1 MSVFDGLRF
10 RKVFSPIHNLD
21 PRIKFIYVIAIFVVA
36 ILFNQIIPLLIL
48 FVMQIPFVLLA
59 RVQKQWLR
67 SLRGAAF
74 LATFIFVVNV
84 GTTYFTSGYLL
95 TAINVENAAAMTLRF
110 VVLVESFS
118 VFFLTTSPDHLGLAL
133 EESRV
138 PYEFAFAFTTA
149 VRFVP
154 VLAEEAQTIMDAQKA
169 RGLELEKGGLLKR
182 IRNYVPV
189 LIPLIVSAIRRS
201 LELAEAMESRAWGA
215 TKKRTNLYLLKLHK
229 GDYSLL
235 SITVG
240 ILLCCCLRSLFCD
253 DPNNN
258 PIIIINNSQSNCR
271 SKHWLHRHFFDR

>member
-1 MSVFDGLRF
+1 MSVFDGLKF
-10 RKVFSPIHNLD
+10 RKVHSPIHNLD
-21 PRIKFIYVIAIFVVA
+21 PRMKFLYVCTVFVAA
-36 ILFNQIIPLLIL
+36 ILFGEILPLIGL
-48 FVMQIPFVLLA
+48 FLLSIPFVLLA
-59 RVQKQWLR
+59 GVQKEWLR

-74 LATFIFVVNV
+74 LAGFIFAVNV
-84 GTTYFTSGYLL
+84 LSNFFTSGYVL
-95 TAINVENAAAMTLRF
+95 TATALETSAAMTLRF

-133 EESRV
+133 EQTRV

-169 RGLELEKGGLLKR
+169 RGLELEKGGFLKR

-215 TKKRTNLYLLKLHK
+215 TKKRTNLYALKLHR
-229 GDYSLL
+229 GDFGLL
-235 SITVG
+235 AIAVGVLAVSIFVRVYVPVPT
-240 ILLCCCLRSLFCD
+240 ITQLL
-253 DPNNN
+253 
-258 PIIIINNSQSNCR
+258 
-271 SKHWLHRHFFDR
+271 

>member
-1 MSVFDGLRF
+1 MSVFDGLKF
-10 RKVFSPIHNLD
+10 RKVYSPIHNLD
-21 PRIKFIYVIAIFVVA
+21 PRIKFIYVIAIFIAA
-36 ILFNQIIPLLIL
+36 IMFYQIIPLMFL
-48 FVMQIPFVLLA
+48 FLLQIPFVLLA

-74 LATFIFVVNV
+74 LATFIFVINV
-84 GTTYFTSGYLL
+84 LTTYLTNNFTI
-95 TAINVENAAAMTLRF
+95 TALNIENAAAMTLRF

-133 EESRV
+133 EQTRV

-182 IRNYVPV
+182 IRNYIPV

-215 TKKRTNLYLLKLHK
+215 TKKRTNLYSLKLRR
-229 GDYSLL
+229 GDFVL
-235 SITVG
+235 IAVTVAVLAVA
-240 ILLCCCLRSLFCD
+240 ILVWLFV
-253 DPNNN
+253 
-258 PIIIINNSQSNCR
+258 PIPFVSS
-271 SKHWLHRHFFDR
+271 FF

>member
-1 MSVFDGLRF
+1 M
-10 RKVFSPIHNLD
+10 
-21 PRIKFIYVIAIFVVA
+21 KFVYVCVVFVVA
-36 ILFNQIIPLLIL
+36 ILFGELLPLIIL
-48 FVMQIPFVLLA
+48 FLMPIPFVLLA
-59 RVQKQWLR
+59 GVSKEWLR

-74 LATFIFVVNV
+74 LAAFIFLVNIATKFFSQ
-84 GTTYFTSGYLL
+84 GLML
-95 TAINVENAAAMTLRF
+95 TAVDVEFAVAMTLRF

-133 EESRV
+133 EQTRV

-169 RGLELEKGGLLKR
+169 RGLELEKGGFLKR

-215 TKKRTNLYLLKLHK
+215 TKKRTNLYVLKFRRGDFALLA
-229 GDYSLL
+229 
-235 SITVG
+235 ITVVVLAVA
-240 ILLCCCLRSLFCD
+240 IFVRLYVPVPTF
-253 DPNNN
+253 
-258 PIIIINNSQSNCR
+258 SQF
-271 SKHWLHRHFFDR
+271 L

>member
-1 MSVFDGLRF
+1 MSVFDGLKF
-10 RKVFSPIHNLD
+10 RRVSSPIHNLD
-21 PRIKFIYVIAIFVVA
+21 PRMKFVYVCAVFVAA
-36 ILFNQIIPLLIL
+36 ILFGEILPLIAL
-48 FVMQIPFVLLA
+48 FLMPIPFVLLA
-59 RVQKQWLR
+59 GVQKEWLR

-74 LATFIFVVNV
+74 LAAFIFVVNLASNF
-84 GTTYFTSGYLL
+84 FTSGYVL
-95 TAINVENAAAMTLRF
+95 TAAAVENSAAMTLRF

-133 EESRV
+133 EQTRV

-169 RGLELEKGGLLKR
+169 RGLELEKGGFLKR

-215 TKKRTNLYLLKLHK
+215 TKKRTNLYA
-229 GDYSLL
+229 
-235 SITVG
+235 
-240 ILLCCCLRSLFCD
+240 LR
-253 DPNNN
+253 
-258 PIIIINNSQSNCR
+258 
-271 SKHWLHRHFFDR
+271 LHRGDFALLAITIGVLVVAVYVRLYVPVPAISQFL

>member
-1 MSVFDGLRF
+1 MSVFDGLKF

-21 PRIKFIYVIAIFVVA
+21 PRIKFVYVIAIFIVA
-36 ILFNQIIPLLIL
+36 IIFYQIIPLLIL
-48 FVMQIPFVLLA
+48 FLMQLPFVFLA
-59 RVQKQWLR
+59 RVQRQWLR

-74 LATFIFVVNV
+74 LALFIFVINV
-84 GTTYFTSGYLL
+84 VTTYFTLGYVL
-95 TAINVENAAAMTLRF
+95 TAANIESAASMTLRF

-133 EESRV
+133 EQSRV

-169 RGLELEKGGLLKR
+169 RGLELEKGNILKR

-215 TKKRTNLYLLKLHK
+215 SKKRTNLYALKLHK
-229 GDYSLL
+229 GDFALL
-235 SITVG
+235 AITTI
-240 ILLCCCLRSLFCD
+240 ILATTVYIYLFVPIPTITSLF
-253 DPNNN
+253 
-258 PIIIINNSQSNCR
+258 
-271 SKHWLHRHFFDR
+271 LA

>member
-1 MSVFDGLRF
+1 MSVFDGLKF
-10 RKVFSPIHNLD
+10 RKVYSPIHNLD
-21 PRIKFIYVIAIFVVA
+21 PRMKFIYVCAVFVAA
-36 ILFNQIIPLLIL
+36 ILFSKLIPLIAL
-48 FVMQIPFVLLA
+48 FLLPIPFVLLA
-59 RVQKQWLR
+59 GVQKEWLR

-74 LATFIFVVNV
+74 LATFIFLINIA
-84 GTTYFTSGYLL
+84 TTFFTSGYVL
-95 TAINVENAAAMTLRF
+95 TAANVENAAAMTLRF

-133 EESRV
+133 EQTHV

-169 RGLELEKGGLLKR
+169 RGLELEKGGFLKR

-215 TKKRTNLYLLKLHK
+215 TKKRTNLYALKLQR
-229 GDYSLL
+229 GDFALLAITIGVLVVSLYVWIFVPL
-235 SITVG
+235 PTI
-240 ILLCCCLRSLFCD
+240 
-253 DPNNN
+253 
-258 PIIIINNSQSNCR
+258 SQ
-271 SKHWLHRHFFDR
+271 FF